1 MIFYD
6 SATLLMSEEQ
16 VMEPALTKASSLK
29 EMEVPK
35 DL

>member
-1 MIFYD
+1 
-6 SATLLMSEEQ
+6 MSEEQ

-35 DL
+35 DLWTYFKIAT